1 MAATSDAPREIA
13 LTIREATAAD
23 LSAIVAMLADD
34 PLGRKRE
41 SPDDLAPYREAFA
54 AVETDPNQLLV
65 VAEREGAVVG
75 TVQLSFLPGLS
86 RRGALRAQ
94 IEAVCAGISV
104 QSRRRAPHTVGD
116 RYRPRTRGRAGAADL
131 GREQDRRA
139 SVLPAAGLRTDARGL
154 QAHFVTHN
162 WAAGAPARAAPACER
177 TGLGGTGLRACQC
190 GRCRGAGA
198 PALGG
203 TGPRAHRL
211 EVA

>member
-23 LSAIVAMLADD
+23 LSAIVAKLADD

-94 IEAVCAGISV
+94 IEAVRVRGDQRAIASASASYGGRSIPPENAGPCWCS
-104 QSRRRAPHTVGD
+104 
-116 RYRPRTRGRAGAADL
+116 
-131 GREQDRRA
+131 
-139 SVLPAAGLRTDARGL
+139 
-154 QAHFVTHN
+154 
-162 WAAGAPARAAPACER
+162 
-177 TGLGGTGLRACQC
+177 
-190 GRCRGAGA
+190 
-198 PALGG
+198 
-203 TGPRAHRL
+203 
-211 EVA
+211 